1 VNAQERRAL
10 TAVWTNRG
18 FWIAQT
24 LMVALWLA
32 VAVGWFWLP
41 DSKTWDLVMS
51 AVGAIP
57 VVAGAALLLGSP
69 FVFYG
74 RAHSGGDARLSA
86 AYREA
91 LSRWP
96 SLLVCEIA
104 LAAALWLALRP
115 AAPRWIWLLVPLL
128 LAPVVAR
135 IAAEGLGGVSH
146 AAWKPRYF
154 AQFAVL
160 AVIGV
165 LLPYG
170 LALWRPALPGLALQT
185 ASLAVRFLLGFELAI
200 IAWLMLASL
209 LAADLA
215 PASQAR

>member
-10 TAVWTNRG
+10 TAVWSHKG

-32 VAVGWFWLP
+32 LAMGWFWLP
-41 DSKTWDLVMS
+41 DSKTWGVAMS

-57 VVAGAALLLGSP
+57 VVAGAALLLGSA
-69 FVFYG
+69 FLFYG
-74 RAHSGGDARLSA
+74 RVHSGGDARFTA

-96 SLLVCEIA
+96 SLLICEIA
-104 LAAALWLALRP
+104 LAATLWLTLRP

-135 IAAEGLGGVSH
+135 VAAEGLRGISR
-146 AAWKPRYF
+146 AMWKLRYF
-154 AQFAVL
+154 AQFAAL
-160 AVIGV
+160 AVIGIV
-165 LLPYG
+165 LPYG

-185 ASLAVRFLLGFELAI
+185 ASLAARFLLGFELAI

-215 PASQAR
+215 RANQAR